1 MDTDLIFVVG
11 VFIAVLAVPA
21 IISAFMDGRVPRAP
35 ALIVVIAALMIG
47 YAVQARPMTYTVGGI
62 PDAVLRVIATYT
74 R

>member
-35 ALIVVIAALMIG
+35 ALTVVIAALMIG
-47 YAVQARPMTYTVGGI
+47 YAVRERPMTYTVEGI
-62 PDAVLRVIATYT
+62 PDAVLRVIATYI